1 MVGLLLRLV
10 YGKASNFKHIVQAL
24 AKVSDEGYLIFSRD
38 GLKAWLMSP
47 DKVSMAIVD
56 VPPHSF
62 EEYMVEE
69 PLGVTV
75 KVDEL
80 SRVVRRAS
88 ANDSLTIELDSES
101 ENLIITLTDKK
112 TGISRSFSI
121 PLVSM
126 KAEEP
131 RELRLEPTT
140 EITMDPEDLKILL
153 QDAKII
159 GDTITFESKEDTLKV
174 KVSGE
179 AKEYEWELK
188 PGEPLLSLEIEEPTT
203 ASYSRSSLEI
213 ATQPTTI
220 AESVKLEYST
230 NYPLQISFNLPGGE
244 KMIIYV
250 APILE

>member
-1 MVGLLLRLV
+1 MLKLV
-10 YGKASNFKHIVQAL
+10 YGRASNFKYIVQAL
-24 AKVSDEGYLIFSRD
+24 AKVSDEGYLIFSEE

-56 VPPHSF
+56 IPPHSF
-62 EEYMVEE
+62 EEYIVEE

-80 SRVVRRAS
+80 SRVIRRAS

-101 ENLIITLTDKK
+101 ESLIITLTDKK
-112 TGISRSFSI
+112 TGISRSFNL

-126 KAEEP
+126 RAEEP
-131 RELRLEPTT
+131 REIRLEPTT
-140 EITMDPEDLKILL
+140 RLTMDSEDLKTLL

-159 GDTITFESKEDTLKV
+159 GDTITFESREDTLKV

-188 PGEPLLSLEIEEPTT
+188 PGDPLLSLEIDEPST

-213 ATQPTTI
+213 AIQPATI
-220 AESVKLEYST
+220 AESIKLEYST

-244 KMIIYV
+244 KMTVYV

>member
-1 MVGLLLRLV
+1 MLRLV
-10 YGKASNFKHIVQAL
+10 YGRASNFKYIVQAL
-24 AKVSDEGYLIFSRD
+24 AKVSDEGYFVISKD

-56 VPPHSF
+56 VPLHSF
-62 EEYMVEE
+62 EEYVVEE

-75 KVDEL
+75 KIDEL

-88 ANDSLTIELDSES
+88 ANDSLAIELDSES
-101 ENLIITLTDKK
+101 ESLIITLTDKK
-112 TGISRSFSI
+112 TGISRTFGL

-126 KAEEP
+126 TAEEP

-140 EITMDPEDLKILL
+140 TLTMDSEDLKTLL

-159 GDTITFESKEDTLKV
+159 GDTITFESKKDTIKV

-179 AKEYEWELK
+179 AKEYVWELK
-188 PGEPLLSLEIEEPTT
+188 PGDPLLSLEVKEPST
-203 ASYSRSSLEI
+203 ASYSRSSLEVAI
-213 ATQPTTI
+213 QPAAI

-230 NYPLQISFNLPGGE
+230 NYPLQISFDLPGGE